1 MTVQEKIMDAIN
13 SKVSPALKSHGGD
26 VSFIKFDE
34 ESGTLYVDLIGSCG
48 TCPYAQETLR
58 MTVETAIKEVVPE
71 VKSVV
76 RA

>member
-1 MTVQEKIMDAIN
+1 MTVQEKIMEAIKT
-13 SKVSPALKSHGGD
+13 KVSPTLQSHGGD

-34 ESGTLYVDLIGSCG
+34 ESGTLYVKLIGSCG
-48 TCPYAQETLR
+48 SCPYAQETLR
-58 MTVETAIKEVVPE
+58 MTVETAIKQAVPE

>member
-1 MTVQEKIMDAIN
+1 MTVQEKIMDAITT
-13 SKVSPALKSHGGD
+13 KVSPALQSHGGD

-34 ESGTLYVDLIGSCG
+34 ESGTLYVELIGSCG

-58 MTVETAIKEVVPE
+58 MTVETAIKQVVPE